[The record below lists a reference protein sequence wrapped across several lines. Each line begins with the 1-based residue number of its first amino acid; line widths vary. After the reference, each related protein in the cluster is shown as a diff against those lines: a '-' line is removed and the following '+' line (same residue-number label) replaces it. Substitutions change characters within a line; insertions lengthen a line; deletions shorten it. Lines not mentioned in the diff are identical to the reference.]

1 MSERWKGIITSCA
14 ILRYCALVC
23 GFFFA
28 FSGTALADSCGTEAT
43 HGWNVN
49 NNPPAEDRQAIQD
62 LLSRYAWTIDERNA
76 PAFTALFA
84 EPRSSYYQICSS
96 GNSILKLKLG
106 LGAESATDLL
116 GQMTI
121 ILKKLEDDKL
131 QTRHL
136 VTNTLFD
143 VIDGKT
149 VNTKSIV
156 LVTLQ
161 DSHSPAPVLDYSA
174 DARAS
179 FVKGDDDIWRFQS
192 LTVYADYV
200 AGSIAA
206 KKR

>member
-1 MSERWKGIITSCA
+1 MSERWKGIITICA
-14 ILRYCALVC
+14 ILRYFALVFGLC
-23 GFFFA
+23 FA
-28 FSGTALADSCGTEAT
+28 FSGTASADSCGTEAT
-43 HGWNVN
+43 PGWNLE
-49 NNPPAEDRQAIQD
+49 NPPAEDRQAIQD
-62 LLSRYAWTIDERNA
+62 LLARYAWTIDERNA
-76 PAFTALFA
+76 AAFTALFA
-84 EPRSSYYQICSS
+84 NPESSYYEICSTS
-96 GNSILKLKLG
+96 SSILKLTLDLG
-106 LGAESATDLL
+106 PESPDDLL
-116 GQMTI
+116 EQMKI
-121 ILKKLEDDKL
+121 IVKKLRDDKL

-143 VIDGKT
+143 VVDGKT

-192 LTVYADYV
+192 LTVHADYA
-200 AGSIAA
+200 AGSVAA